1 MKIKEVTDLFQDKS
15 IRVVGIIANPNAG
28 KSNLIYHTIQT
39 LQERYDAN
47 IYTYGLRAYV
57 PGTQVIYSVEE
68 LEKIRNSIIFID
80 EFYSLFELTNR
91 KKTEQVEKSLR
102 LIYHKNN
109 IMVLCGLPHNFNK
122 FISGMLNAI
131 IFKEC
136 TLVDFINRSY
146 AQRVA
151 FSYKND
157 AVMGQSTMAIA
168 KDEAVVFDGDHYTMI
183 DVPYV
188 VAGDTKRGNP
198 DILVQKSEDVLVSR
212 IEQMITG

>member
-1 MKIKEVTDLFQDKS
+1 MKIESVTNLFQDKS
-15 IRVVGIIANPNAG
+15 IRVVGIIADPNAG
-28 KSNLIYHTIQT
+28 KSNMIYHTIQS
-39 LQERYDAN
+39 LQERYNAN

-57 PGTQVIYSVEE
+57 PGTTTIYSVEE
-68 LEKIRNSIIFID
+68 LEKISNSIVFID

-91 KKTEQVEKSLR
+91 KKQEQVEKSLR

-131 IFKEC
+131 IFKQC

-157 AVMGQSTMAIA
+157 AIMGQSTMSIP
-168 KDEAVVFDGDHYTMI
+168 KDEAVVFDGLHYTLI
-183 DVPYV
+183 DVPYMEH
-188 VAGDTKRGNP
+188 GDTKKNNP
-198 DILVQKSEDVLVSR
+198 PILVERQDSILVSR
-212 IEQMITG
+212 IEELITA

>member
-1 MKIKEVTDLFQDKS
+1 MKIKQVTDLFQDKS

-39 LQERYDAN
+39 LQDHYDAN
-47 IYTYGLRAYV
+47 VYTYGLRAYV
-57 PGTQVIYSVEE
+57 PGTTVIYSVEE
-68 LEKIRNSIIFID
+68 LEKISNSIVFID

-157 AVMGQSTMAIA
+157 AIMGQSTMSIA
-168 KDEAVVFDGDHYTMI
+168 KDEAVVFDGNHYTLI
-183 DVPYV
+183 DVPYIQ
-188 VAGDTKRGNP
+188 AGDTKRGNP
-198 DILVQKSEDVLVSR
+198 DILVQKQDEAMVSR
-212 IEQMITG
+212 IEQMITA

>member
-1 MKIKEVTDLFQDKS
+1 MKIESVVDLFQDKS
-15 IRVVGIIANPNAG
+15 VRVIGICADPNAG
-28 KSNLIYHTIQT
+28 KSNLIYDTIQK
-39 LQERYDAN
+39 LQERYDAK

-68 LEKIRNSIIFID
+68 LEKIHNSIIFID

-131 IFKEC
+131 VFKAC

-146 AQRVA
+146 VQRVA

-157 AVMGQSTMAIA
+157 AIMGQSTMSIP
-168 KDEAVVFDGDHYTMI
+168 KDEAVIFDGEHYTLI

-188 VAGDTKRGNP
+188 EFGDTKRNNP
-198 DILVQKSEDVLVSR
+198 SIL
-212 IEQMITG
+212 IEKQEAKLSLIIDEMIKA